1 MPAATH
7 GSNFLYMLFTT
18 GNHLLSCSILA
29 TSKTKNYGKD
39 AKREI
44 IYFAL
49 GKNSEVTEQLNRMER
64 GPL

>member
-7 GSNFLYMLFTT
+7 GSNFLYLLFTT
-18 GNHLLSCSILA
+18 EKHLLSCSILA

-39 AKREI
+39 AKRDNI
-44 IYFAL
+44 GFDL
-49 GKNSEVTEQLNRMER
+49 GKNSEVTEGLNRMER